1 MAPTKESDTLSTV
14 IEKPLAAGDS
24 GRAQPVAL
32 EVPVTVNG
40 ARAIEGS
47 DRREPFSETTQ
58 TVLVFGHGA
67 VIRLASAV
75 VSGQLLFLTNEK
87 SKKEVVCQVVKSKNY
102 RNVTGYVE
110 LEFTEAIPGF
120 WGMRFPNERVSS
132 VPASQVTPVSPVAAS
147 GSPAS
152 PKAAPVVPSPASS
165 ASEAKTSAPVLDSH
179 EILTTDALKTAK
191 LPASL
196 TLPHTLEVTS
206 AQHQPKISVPNE
218 PSWTSSIPHA
228 PETKAPVPS
237 AIKSDPLRVASTSP
251 AQSNNTESK
260 LPLTERLSV
269 LEQKLKTP
277 LAAGLATPVAKKPAT
292 ELASKVVQ
300 IAKADVP
307 SLKAVPK
314 KTAPVASSLDV
325 EEVKIPTWLEPLAR
339 NSTAHNVQEVTG
351 KEETPEVAE
360 IEVIQYGTE
369 HRHTEVHH
377 TEVHHTEVSLSSA
390 SSASPT
396 QDITGA
402 STPKPLNFPVQ
413 AETSPAESKTS
424 SGKHGTVIGAIAAG
438 ILLLIVG
445 GAWYARRPSAQ
456 STTPVASVAAGATQ
470 PSAAQAASPTSN
482 AANVLQGSDATPQG
496 NIPTGTATAQ
506 TVRSVDKSYAAQELA
521 AYKKLAEPE
530 PKKSTIGEVH
540 LATPTLS
547 RSAVH
552 ADNTLDSAPSL
563 ADTPARNVSAGSLI
577 AGNNMQPA
585 VPAAPLPVG
594 GDVKTARLLSTV
606 PPVYPS
612 LARSQR
618 ISGDVR
624 VEALIDASG
633 KVSTMKVISGPTLLH
648 QAAMDS
654 LRQWKYQPATLNGTP
669 VAMRLTATVQFHL
682 Q

>member
-1 MAPTKESDTLSTV
+1 MAPTKESETLSSV

-110 LEFTEAIPGF
+110 LEFTEPIPGF
-120 WGMRFPNERVSS
+120 WGMRFPNERVSP
-132 VPASQVTPVSPVAAS
+132 VPASHATPVSPVAAS
-147 GSPAS
+147 GSPVS
-152 PKAAPVVPSPASS
+152 PKAAPVVASPAPN
-165 ASEAKTSAPVLDSH
+165 AVKAAAPVLENH
-179 EILTTDALKTAK
+179 EVLTTDALKTAK
-191 LPASL
+191 PSASL
-196 TLPHTLEVTS
+196 TLPHTLEVKS
-206 AQHQPKISVPNE
+206 GQHQPKISVPNE

-228 PETKAPVPS
+228 LETKSPLPS
-237 AIKSDPLRVASTSP
+237 AVKSDPPRVAGTSP

-277 LAAGLATPVAKKPAT
+277 LAAGLPAASVAKKPAA
-292 ELASKVVQ
+292 ELASKVVE

-307 SLKAVPK
+307 NLKAVAK
-314 KTAPVASSLDV
+314 KTAPVKSSLDV

-339 NSTAHNVQEVTG
+339 NSAAHSVQEVAG

-360 IEVIQYGTE
+360 IEVIQHATE

-377 TEVHHTEVSLSSA
+377 TEVSMSST
-390 SSASPT
+390 SSFSPIQDVAVSPT
-396 QDITGA
+396 PT
-402 STPKPLNFPVQ
+402 PLNFPVQ
-413 AETSPAESKTS
+413 TDTLPAESKIG
-424 SGKHGTVIGAIAAG
+424 SGKNGTVIGAIAAG

-456 STTPVASVAAGATQ
+456 SATPVPAVAASASQ
-470 PSAAQAASPTSN
+470 PSAAQAGSPTTASN
-482 AANVLQGSDATPQG
+482 TANVLPGSDATPQS

-530 PKKSTIGEVH
+530 PKKPTIGEVH
-540 LATPTLS
+540 LASPTLS
-547 RSAVH
+547 RSALH

-563 ADTPARNVSAGSLI
+563 ADAPARNPSGASLI
-577 AGNNMQPA
+577 ASNSMQPA
-585 VPAAPLPVG
+585 APAVPLPVG
-594 GDVKTARLLSTV
+594 GDVKTARLLASV

-612 LARSQR
+612 LARTQR

>member
-1 MAPTKESDTLSTV
+1 MAPTKESDTLPTV
-14 IEKPLAAGDS
+14 IEKPLSAGDS
-24 GRAQPVAL
+24 GRSQPVAL

-75 VSGQLLFLTNEK
+75 TSGQLLFLTNEK

-132 VPASQVTPVSPVAAS
+132 VPASQATPASPVAAS
-147 GSPAS
+147 GALVS
-152 PKAAPVVPSPASS
+152 PKAAPVAPSSTS
-165 ASEAKTSAPVLDSH
+165 KASEVKTAVPVLESH
-179 EILTTDALKTAK
+179 EVLTTDALKTAK
-191 LPASL
+191 PSASL
-196 TLPHTLEVTS
+196 TLPHMLEVKS
-206 AQHQPKISVPNE
+206 AQPQPKISVPNE

-228 PETKAPVPS
+228 LETKPTAPS
-237 AIKSDPLRVASTSP
+237 AIKNDPVRIAGTSP

-260 LPLTERLSV
+260 LPLSERLSV

-277 LAAGLATPVAKKPAT
+277 VTAGLPVAPLAKKPAAAD
-292 ELASKVVQ
+292 LASKVVE

-307 SLKAVPK
+307 HSKPAPK
-314 KTAPVASSLDV
+314 KTVPVASPLDA
-325 EEVKIPTWLEPLAR
+325 EEVRIPTWLEPLAR
-339 NSTAHNVQEVTG
+339 NSAAHSVQEDAAQ
-351 KEETPEVAE
+351 KEMPEVAE
-360 IEVIQYGTE
+360 IKEIQHVTE
-369 HRHTEVHH
+369 GRHTEVSSSPPMQDAAA
-377 TEVHHTEVSLSSA
+377 TPAPQPLS
-390 SSASPT
+390 
-396 QDITGA
+396 
-402 STPKPLNFPVQ
+402 FPVQ
-413 AETSPAESKTS
+413 TDVSPAESKPS
-424 SGKHGTVIGAIAAG
+424 SGKNGIAIGAIAAG

-456 STTPVASVAAGATQ
+456 AATPVPSVAASTSQ
-470 PSAAQAASPTSN
+470 PSAVQTGSQTAGSN
-482 AANVLQGSDATPQG
+482 AARVLPGSDATPQG
-496 NIPTGTATAQ
+496 NIPNGSAAAQ
-506 TVRSVDKSYAAQELA
+506 TVRSVDKSYAAQDLA

-530 PKKSTIGEVH
+530 PKKPTIGEVH
-540 LATPTLS
+540 LASPTLS
-547 RSAVH
+547 RGAARAESA
-552 ADNTLDSAPSL
+552 SEPAPSL
-563 ADTPARNVSAGSLI
+563 ADAQTTREAPGTSLI
-577 AGNNMQPA
+577 ASNSMQPA
-585 VPAAPLPVG
+585 APAIPLPIG
-594 GDVKTARLLSTV
+594 GDVKTARLLSSV

-618 ISGDVR
+618 IFGDVR

-633 KVSTMKVISGPTLLH
+633 KVSAMKVISGPTLLH

-654 LRQWKYQPATLNGTP
+654 LRQWKYQPATLNGNP